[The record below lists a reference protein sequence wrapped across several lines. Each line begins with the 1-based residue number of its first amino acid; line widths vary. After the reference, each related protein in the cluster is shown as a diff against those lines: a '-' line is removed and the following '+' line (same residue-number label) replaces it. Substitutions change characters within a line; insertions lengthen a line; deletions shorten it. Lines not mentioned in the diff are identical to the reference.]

1 MPANP
6 QQGFLIPIDVGSFE
20 GQGFTMRDADAGG
33 GLRPEQHRIFPRGD
47 GIAAAAVRSIARS
60 IPHFQQELGEP
71 ATQRREPRMPEHPKM
86 TASPG

>member
-1 MPANP
+1 MPMPVAA
-6 QQGFLIPIDVGSFE
+6 
-20 GQGFTMRDADAGG
+20 RDPNNIEYVA
-33 GLRPEQHRIFPRGD
+33 LRKGD

-86 TASPG
+86 TASPR